1 MRVEAMMGRQG
12 SQRQQDGGR
21 DAARPAPALAL
32 IPGAA
37 ESEAPPRRGLAG
49 FAMGQV
55 RAVTDRV
62 IARFSLVP
70 THPILDVRGFCWTA
84 PLRAEWEAIRREALA
99 LALPDAV
106 PAAVL
111 PGARGAVAPL
121 RPWQAWFLWGY
132 GYRVEEALARCPVTA
147 ALVGRIPG
155 LVSAHVAVLS
165 PGAHVPASRGATK
178 GLLTCHLGLHVPRDG
193 DARIRVG
200 DRILRW
206 AEGETLLFD
215 DTVDHELWND
225 AAGVS
230 VLLVVQVRRPL
241 RQPGRWLAD
250 AVITRI
256 RQSAIVQRARRNLT
270 LWQDVMR
277 ALRR

>member
-1 MRVEAMMGRQG
+1 MGRQG

-21 DAARPAPALAL
+21 EAPRPTPALAL

-37 ESEAPPRRGLAG
+37 EPEAAPRRGLAG
-49 FAMGQV
+49 FAIGQV
-55 RAVTDRV
+55 RAATDRV

-84 PLRAEWEAIRREALA
+84 PLRAEWEAIRNEALA
-99 LALPDAV
+99 LAV
-106 PAAVL
+106 PAPVR
-111 PGARGAVAPL
+111 PDARGAVAPL

-155 LVSAHVAVLS
+155 LVSAHVAILS

-178 GLLTCHLGLHVPRDG
+178 GLLTCHLGLVVPRDG

-225 AAGVS
+225 AAGDS
-230 VLLVVQVRRPL
+230 ALLVIQVRRPL

-256 RQSAIVQRARRNLT
+256 RQSAIVQRARRNLA